1 MRTTRFIDVLAT
13 ACFFMI
19 PLVIGTDVV
28 SLSLVD
34 DVGDGGDEQGE
45 SLRWVVH
52 DQVKVR
58 KKSKDVANDIDESHQ
73 GDLGVAPDHV
83 NPRDGAL
90 TSPVVAT
97 TITKPCSSSSISS
110 SPLSPIQQY
119 QGPPSSSSL
128 MSTSMMTSTRPG
140 NITIAAAETTATT
153 TRCTPISWTNTF
165 AFTSDA
171 TCPTPYEMGTYCGF
185 VNPEDPCA
193 KQPGGYGP
201 RIHPD
206 TPEAFLNH
214 TPFHEAA
221 LRAATPP
228 GYNLTFRDLY
238 AAANAPPHAYH
249 EKGRSNVSSSSSSTT
264 TPCYMGYHLLT
275 SYDAPACA
283 NLCESDPSGACAAF
297 NLYVERDPEWNPW
310 RCSCDRPRAVTNYK
324 CALFSGPEAVEDFG
338 RATNFGQYIQGSSFV
353 RKIVG
358 SNGYAKIG
366 GGRRVGAG
374 ACQGRVA
381 TAMTAGGSGSGTASA
396 GVLALS
402 SPSTGTATSP
412 PYLAAFVGSSGAAA
426 HDFCNNAHD
435 CIIY

>member
-13 ACFFMI
+13 ACFFMT

-34 DVGDGGDEQGE
+34 DVGDGGDEHGE

-58 KKSKDVANDIDESHQ
+58 KKSNDVANDIDESHQ

-90 TSPVVAT
+90 TSPVVVT

-193 KQPGGYGP
+193 KQPGGKPPFPSRCLVAATWPPSFFSILTTPLFHDIAGYGP

-214 TPFHEAA
+214 IPFHEAA

-275 SYDAPACA
+275 SYDPRPAPTSA
-283 NLCESDPSGACAAF
+283 SPI
-297 NLYVERDPEWNPW
+297 
-310 RCSCDRPRAVTNYK
+310 PRAR
-324 CALFSGPEAVEDFG
+324 AL
-338 RATNFGQYIQGSSFV
+338 
-353 RKIVG
+353 
-358 SNGYAKIG
+358 
-366 GGRRVGAG
+366 
-374 ACQGRVA
+374 
-381 TAMTAGGSGSGTASA
+381 
-396 GVLALS
+396 
-402 SPSTGTATSP
+402 PSTST
-412 PYLAAFVGSSGAAA
+412 
-426 HDFCNNAHD
+426 
-435 CIIY
+435 